1 MHLFIG
7 SCYFNASDRLGH
19 LWPRPHIWPLCK
31 VNTLFQILITTR
43 GKVISGWGQQPA
55 EQLLHNSLSL
65 HHVCCRH
72 NPDVVD
78 VFVCVCVCG
87 TGGGGGGCDLMAC
100 CCASNHITIILN
112 IQHYTVRLIRN
123 AQHVWTLSHLLV
135 ISSPALQLNLPTEP
149 QEASKTAHSKSTTDW
164 S

>member
-1 MHLFIG
+1 MVGDNNQQNSCYTTHCLFIT
-7 SCYFNASDRLGH
+7 SAA
-19 LWPRPHIWPLCK
+19 
-31 VNTLFQILITTR
+31 VTTLM
-43 GKVISGWGQQPA
+43 
-55 EQLLHNSLSL
+55 LLTCL
-65 HHVCCRH
+65 
-72 NPDVVD
+72 
-78 VFVCVCVCG
+78 CVCVCG

-149 QEASKTAHSKSTTDW
+149 QEASKTAHSKSTTD
-164 S
+164 